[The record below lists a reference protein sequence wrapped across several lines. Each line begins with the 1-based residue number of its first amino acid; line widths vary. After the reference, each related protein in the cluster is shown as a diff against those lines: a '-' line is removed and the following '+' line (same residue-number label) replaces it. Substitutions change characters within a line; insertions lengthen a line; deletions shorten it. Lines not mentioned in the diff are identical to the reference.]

1 MPRLGRPHYFLRPS
15 ADLSYRGNYA
25 TFVMQSCSSLLKSWI
40 PRGGLARSVSILV
53 GGTAFSQMLA
63 ILASPILTRIYT
75 PNDFGVLQ
83 VFIALMSVVVVAVG
97 GRYEVAILLPEDEQ
111 SAIDIL
117 AIALLCVSATTLIIA
132 VIVLICQYYWILP
145 LSVLALRRYLWLL
158 PISVFGAGIYQVLN
172 YWALRRENYKQIAKS
187 KFTQVGAQL
196 ATQLGVGLLAHGPF
210 GLLLGDA
217 LGRTSGST
225 RFIRDLLRDY
235 ASLLRKIRIS
245 RMMKIAA
252 RYREYPLVSMWGG
265 LVNASGLALPALFLA
280 QYYGAKYTGWFALVT
295 RVLGIPAGLIGL
307 NIAQVYASEAGRLS
321 RTDPKRLMHIF
332 LKTTRHMLYLG
343 IAPCAMFMIFA
354 PWLFQLVFGNVWR
367 EAGEYARYLALMF
380 FVGFVNSPVTWT
392 LTILERQRAQMAWDI
407 SSLVVTVL
415 AMVLPHLLGYGP
427 RVTII
432 SYSVAMTL
440 MFGIHWIM
448 SYFGIG
454 RRVKQAA
461 VALANMTCA

>member
-1 MPRLGRPHYFLRPS
+1 MRLP
-15 ADLSYRGNYA
+15 
-25 TFVMQSCSSLLKSWI
+25 V
-40 PRGGLARSVSILV
+40 ARSLKPWFARSGFVRGVTLLV
-53 GGTAFSQMLA
+53 GGTAISQALA

-75 PNDFGVLQ
+75 PSDFGVLQ
-83 VFIALMSVVVVAVG
+83 VFIALMYVVLVPAA

-111 SAIDIL
+111 SAIDLL
-117 AIALLCVSATTLIIA
+117 ALAALCVCATTIITA
-132 VIVLICQYYWILP
+132 VLVLICQYHWILP
-145 LSVLALRRYLWLL
+145 LSVLVLQRYLWLL

-172 YWALRRENYKQIAKS
+172 YWALRRENYRQIAVS
-187 KFTQVGAQL
+187 KFTQVGSQLVAQI
-196 ATQLGVGLLAHGPF
+196 GIGLLEHGPF

-217 LGRTSGST
+217 LGRMSGST
-225 RFIRDLLRDY
+225 RFIRDLWRDY
-235 ASLLRKIRIS
+235 ASLLRKIKFSRI
-245 RMMKIAA
+245 MKLAV

-307 NIAQVYASEAGRLS
+307 NISQIYASEAGRLS

-343 IAPCAMFMIFA
+343 IVPCIIFMIFA

-380 FVGFVNSPVTWT
+380 FVGFVNAPVMWT

-415 AMVLPHLLGYGP
+415 AMVLPHLFGYGP
-427 RVTII
+427 RVAII
-432 SYSVAMTL
+432 FYSIAMTL

-454 RRVKQAA
+454 RRVNQTIT
-461 VALANMTCA
+461 LANSTYA